1 METLHLSLDVNFE
14 EGRGATQAVAH
25 VGVDRVVSGGGAIIT
40 PVPTVEV
47 LRDILEA
54 LDKVVEVDHHLGL
67 EANHL
72 SLTSVEVF

>member
-1 METLHLSLDVNFE
+1 VETLHLSLDVNFE